1 MSLTYTVGGNAKA
14 FDKATNE
21 LRSYF
26 KSIPDLRK
34 VFFNMFKDFD
44 NLIEFK
50 SGSTVGTHMTV
61 FFKPSKLFLNFLSAC
76 RTGNLNNLF
85 IK

>member
-1 MSLTYTVGGNAKA
+1 MSLTYTVDGNTTE

-26 KSIPDLRK
+26 KSIPSLRK
-34 VFFNMFKDFD
+34 VFFNMFKNFD
-44 NLIEFK
+44 KLIEFK
-50 SGSTVGTHMTV
+50 SGPTVGTRMTV

-76 RTGNLNNLF
+76 RAGNLDNLF